1 MKAAITTAQ
10 KMKAIAQ
17 SEYGSPDVLRLEEVD
32 RPNVAEDSV
41 LVKVRASAVH
51 AGDWHLMRGTP
62 FLLRFIYG
70 GLRQPQIKILGTDV
84 AGVVAAVGKNVNEFK
99 PGDEVFGD
107 LSESGFG
114 GFAEYVAVPA
124 RMLALK
130 PINLNFEQAA
140 TLPVSGVTALQ
151 GLRDVG
157 QLQAGQRVLIK
168 GASGGVGSFAVQI
181 AKAFGAEVTAM
192 CSPSK
197 IDMVRELGA
206 DFVVEPDA
214 SLKVRHYDLIFDA
227 AAYSSLLNYS
237 PALVRGGKYIL
248 VGGSTPRLLQV
259 MLFGFLISRVA
270 RRQVKFLVC
279 QPNREDLK
287 ALKEM
292 VESEKVRPYIDRCY
306 PLSEVPAAISYVES
320 RQVRGKVAIAVS
332 GS

>member
-84 AGVVAAVGKNVNEFK
+84 AGVVAAVGKNVTEFK

-206 DFVVEPDA
+206 DFVVESDT

-237 PALVRGGKYIL
+237 PALVRRGKYIL

-259 MLFGFLISRVA
+259 MLFGFLISKVA

-287 ALKEM
+287 VLKEM
-292 VESEKVRPYIDRCY
+292 VESGKLRPYIDRCY